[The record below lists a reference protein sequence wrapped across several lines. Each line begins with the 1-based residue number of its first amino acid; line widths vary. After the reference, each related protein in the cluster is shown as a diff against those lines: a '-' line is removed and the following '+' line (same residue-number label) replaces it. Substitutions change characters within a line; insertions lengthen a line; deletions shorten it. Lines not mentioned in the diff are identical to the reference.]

1 MEKVQLV
8 LEIFFEKSKNWNYEG
23 GSMNYAK
30 VSENKTLV
38 F

>member
-23 GSMNYAK
+23 GEYELRK
-30 VSENKTLV
+30 GLRE
-38 F
+38 